1 MKTDIQQATG
11 GMVVWFSKS
20 LCGVSCAPWKME
32 MFDIWIDTYWMTD
45 HFWLRWIRKGYEKVF
60 MIQFLCGLD
69 WIHRFFGG
77 GSMDRYSM
85 PPTTTTRTCF
95 NWFVVWVDRSTVR
108 YIPVTHR
115 TTTLTAPR
123 SLEGEKSKPNQ
134 HIHRSLFWQDICV
147 YTKYATNQPS
157 ASFPSCL
164 ILNLTITSLYSQLQ
178 IQVPF

>member
-1 MKTDIQQATG
+1 MRG
-11 GMVVWFSKS
+11 F
-20 LCGVSCAPWKME
+20 LCTVKNGND
-32 MFDIWIDTYWMTD
+32 DIWIDTYWMTD
-45 HFWLRWIRKGYEKVF
+45 HFLIAVDTKRLWEKYSWFNFCVGWIGF
-60 MIQFLCGLD
+60 IDFLG
-69 WIHRFFGG
+69 
-77 GSMDRYSM
+77 DRYSM

-95 NWFVVWVDRSTVR
+95 NWFVVWVDRSTVYTR
-108 YIPVTHR
+108 NTSNHHSDC
-115 TTTLTAPR
+115 PR

-134 HIHRSLFWQDICV
+134 RIHRSLFWQDICV